1 MRSMLENTCM
11 APSCTVIDEFER
23 ILKKTMKTQSGN
35 ILVFFLEKLRKNKE
49 NDTKPG
55 VLARDWN

>member
-1 MRSMLENTCM
+1 M